1 MDWLVEVYDK
11 SRKRIAI
18 LENAYNVGYEKEIN
32 RLTTAE
38 FTLKIDDEKNKY
50 CSPFNY
56 IKLYENGEY
65 IDMFRIMPME
75 LTKTATT
82 REITYRCEHVLG
94 RLLDTCLFQ
103 YHEIGGV
110 GTNTTAIINY
120 ILGRQSDWRL
130 GRCDFSRQFQYSWE
144 NETLL
149 SALFSIPNPFE
160 EEFLFTW
167 DTTVYPWVVNLIKP
181 TTIVKAYLRYERNM
195 KGIKKR
201 EDGAVVCTRLYALG
215 YGEGV
220 NQLGITG
227 INPTK
232 KPYIDADTIGTYGVI
247 EKIWT
252 DLRYQLEENLYYAAK
267 SKLEKLKQ
275 PKITYEIEAAELWG
289 LTGIPIDKFDCGDVV
304 RVIDDDIGVDVTTRI
319 IKKSK
324 REIEKDYISAVIE
337 VSSDSGESSSGLAG
351 LYERAK
357 INETYAQG
365 ATNINNYN
373 YYGNCDT
380 RYPAKIRFRIPEEAV
395 HINKVELSF
404 QTDAFRSYSK
414 ANKSAPATS
423 SGASSSTTSGASS
436 STSTGASSS
445 TTSGASSST
454 STGASSSTT
463 SGASSST
470 STGASSST
478 SSGASSQ
485 QTTSNG
491 QENVVINTVRVYP
504 NGQPVLATTRSLSG
518 ENEHNHTAPDHGH
531 AVEISGHSHSMEH
544 NHNIAHTHGINHTH
558 DIHHTHNIE
567 HNHDTAHTH
576 GINHTHNIGHT
587 HQIAAHNHEIEY
599 GIYEGPTASKFV
611 VTVDGENTTM
621 TAAGDGFN
629 IVPYLSKDG
638 GGKII
643 RGWHEVLINP
653 DNLCMINADV
663 MVQVFVN
670 SRGGGNY

>member
-1 MDWLVEVYDK
+1 MDWLIEVYDK
-11 SRKRIAI
+11 TRKKIAI

-32 RLTTAE
+32 RLTNAR
-38 FTLKIDDEKNKY
+38 FTLKIDDMKNQY
-50 CSPFNY
+50 CIPFNY

-65 IDMFRIMPME
+65 IDMFRIMPLE

-120 ILGRQSDWRL
+120 ILGRQTDWRL

-160 EEFLFTW
+160 EEYLFTW
-167 DTTVYPWVVNLIKP
+167 DTTVYPWIVNLIKP
-181 TTIVKAYLRYERNM
+181 SAVIKAYLRYERNM
-195 KGIKKR
+195 KGIIKR

-324 REIEKDYISAVIE
+324 KEIEKDYISAVIE

-380 RYPAKIRFRIPEEAV
+380 RYPAKIRFKIPEEAV

-404 QTDAFRSYSK
+404 QADAFRSYSK
-414 ANKSAPATS
+414 AIKGGGSTSTTTS
-423 SGASSSTTSGASS
+423 SGGGTSSTTSSGGD
-436 STSTGASSS
+436 TSS
-445 TTSGASSST
+445 TTQAGEGTNSTTQSGGGT
-454 STGASSSTT
+454 SSTT
-463 SGASSST
+463 QSGGGIST
-470 STGASSST
+470 
-478 SSGASSQ
+478 
-485 QTTSNG
+485 TTKYGGNNFLTHDG
-491 QENVVINTVRVYP
+491 
-504 NGQPVLATTRSLSG
+504 TRWLFVTPDGTSG
-518 ENEHNHTAPDHGH
+518 EFAIGNAMDKEGEVANHKHAFNSRHAHEFDLPEHAHDLTLQ
-531 AVEISGHSHSMEH
+531 SHSHDFTVQSHSHDFTTQPHSH
-544 NHNIAHTHGINHTH
+544 NFTLQSHSHDFTQPHSHNLTLNDHT
-558 DIHHTHNIE
+558 
-567 HNHDTAHTH
+567 
-576 GINHTHNIGHT
+576 
-587 HQIAAHNHEIEY
+587 HEIEY
-599 GIYEGPTASKFV
+599 GIYEGPTASKFK
-611 VTVDGENTTM
+611 VTVDGKDTNM
-621 TAAGDGFN
+621 TATGAGFN

-643 RGWHEVLINP
+643 RGWHEVLISP